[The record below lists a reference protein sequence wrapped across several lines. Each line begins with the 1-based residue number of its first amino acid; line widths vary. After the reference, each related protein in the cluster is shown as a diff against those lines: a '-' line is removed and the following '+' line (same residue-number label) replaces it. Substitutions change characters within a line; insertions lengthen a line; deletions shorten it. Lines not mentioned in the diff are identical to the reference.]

1 MPVDIVY
8 GTPDE
13 LNATFY
19 DGYARELQERLVT
32 VYDEVRREL
41 RRTAERNERYY
52 DVTAKPHRNVAG
64 DWLCRALKSRVFTL
78 PVKELEAIFER

>member
-1 MPVDIVY
+1 MRVDIVY

-13 LNATFY
+13 LNATSY
-19 DGYARELQERLVT
+19 DGYAGELPERLVT
-32 VYDEVRREL
+32 AYDEVRREL

-64 DWLCRALKSRVFTL
+64 DWLYYYNPRKRHRQAGQNN
-78 PVKELEAIFER
+78 KESIC